1 MTRKKWI
8 TKGES
13 NRITIRFDELT
24 RNFYS
29 NEAKH
34 HGLDVSEYLRQLL
47 MRGVIAVNAVE
58 IQENF
63 RYTAAEIQANWKNM
77 ESVMPDEMALSLFTI
92 EELLK
97 KLVAEKNVQA
107 YYEAQN
113 MAQMKLKRV
122 KDTLSKE

>member
-13 NRITIRFDELT
+13 NRITIRFDEFT

-29 NEAKH
+29 NEAKQ
-34 HGLDVSEYLRQLL
+34 HGLDVSEHLRQLL
-47 MRGVIAVNAVE
+47 MRGVITANAAE
-58 IQENF
+58 IQENLK
-63 RYTAAEIQANWKNM
+63 YTAAEIQANWKNR
-77 ESVMPDEMALSLFTI
+77 ESAPPDEIALSLFTI

-97 KLVAEKNVQA
+97 KLVAEKNMQA

-113 MAQMKLKRV
+113 MAQTKLKQLKSR
-122 KDTLSKE
+122 